1 MSFDSYA
8 KNWDTDMRINR
19 ASIVAK
25 EISNTVDKG
34 HNATAMEYGCGTGL
48 VSFNLPNRFKHIT
61 MIDSSRGGMVDIAK
75 DKIANYKS
83 NNMSANCLD
92 IADDMKIDDKYD
104 IIYNS
109 MVLHHIPNTKDI
121 TKEFHTLLN
130 DKGILCIVDLDEE
143 DGTFHK
149 KNTQNSMAT
158 MDLIRWNSKSF
169 CKGG

>member
-1 MSFDSYA
+1 
-8 KNWDTDMRINR
+8 
-19 ASIVAK
+19 
-25 EISNTVDKG
+25 
-34 HNATAMEYGCGTGL
+34 
-48 VSFNLPNRFKHIT
+48 
-61 MIDSSRGGMVDIAK
+61 MVDIAK